1 MAILLPPPLSPGNP
15 DMSQLVSLASVLSL
29 IETLSATEQRLVP
42 LAQSSDGRMK
52 LIPLLV
58 LMSEEWHRAGKA
70 VEERQGSRQDIS
82 REESCSGRKAVKL
95 WKPHFTCLKDDYIP
109 FPYLRQQLRHFFLC
123 IYYCL
128 KLYRI
133 VGFFF

>member
-58 LMSEEWHRAGKA
+58 LMSEEWH
-70 VEERQGSRQDIS
+70 
-82 REESCSGRKAVKL
+82 
-95 WKPHFTCLKDDYIP
+95 
-109 FPYLRQQLRHFFLC
+109 
-123 IYYCL
+123 
-128 KLYRI
+128 
-133 VGFFF
+133 